1 MSVSADLDSK
11 PDVHCAQNRSI
22 CARHAV
28 FMHGASP
35 SPRALL
41 AALFALAGRLMAG
54 RLVLPVLPGVFIP
67 PVFLQKFILPGVIL
81 NLPASISCSM
91 SPCTGDS
98 GELSDEDG
106 AAEALMPSLAEA
118 SRPTVSIYGGSGS
131 GSSAGTLAAPPS
143 TAPARGASAPGSG
156 SAGGGGDRSGSTSS
170 GASANSSG
178 GGANRGVG
186 RPGGNRIVKE
196 RDGTFAR
203 PGPGDYAFTGSIK
216 PVLRGHRPGKTHVRR
231 RSQDGSDSS
240 SGDSGGV
247 DSSVGGNRGGS
258 GGAGGKGTG
267 VSSGKA
273 AGAADVRGVP
283 QATPGVGE
291 RAVPQAAAGGAKPA
305 ATAAPAAAGEVGP
318 DQPAFVPAPGALV
331 PLRQPGLPAEV
342 AAAAAN
348 ECTVE
353 SGDATASNGGTAAG
367 DGQQHRQQQQQRRR
381 QAARQAADGAKSSRD
396 APERQWADRFDAA
409 AGGEARDVKLDP
421 VQAVRRW
428 QAAFFGADLD
438 D

>member
-1 MSVSADLDSK
+1 M
-11 PDVHCAQNRSI
+11 
-22 CARHAV
+22 
-28 FMHGASP
+28 
-35 SPRALL
+35 
-41 AALFALAGRLMAG
+41 
-54 RLVLPVLPGVFIP
+54 
-67 PVFLQKFILPGVIL
+67 
-81 NLPASISCSM
+81 NLPASISWTIL
-91 SPCTGDS
+91 PCTGDS
-98 GELSDEDG
+98 GEVSDEDG

-118 SRPTVSIYGGSGS
+118 SRPTVSMYGGSS
-131 GSSAGTLAAPPS
+131 SSAGTLAASPS

-156 SAGGGGDRSGSTSS
+156 SAGGDGGRSGGTSS

-178 GGANRGVG
+178 GGANRGVR

-240 SGDSGGV
+240 NGDSGGV

-258 GGAGGKGTG
+258 GGVGGNGISG
-267 VSSGKA
+267 SSGKA
-273 AGAADVRGVP
+273 PGAAGVGGVRGAA
-283 QATPGVGE
+283 QATSGGGE
-291 RAVPQAAAGGAKPA
+291 RAVLQAAAGGAKPA
-305 ATAAPAAAGEVGP
+305 ASAAPAAAAGEVGP
-318 DQPAFVPAPGALV
+318 DQPAFVSAPGVLV

-342 AAAAAN
+342 AAAADN

-353 SGDATASNGGTAAG
+353 SGDATASNGGTAAV
-367 DGQQHRQQQQQRRR
+367 DGQQQQQR

-409 AGGEARDVKLDP
+409 TGGEARDVKLDP

-428 QAAFFGADLD
+428 QAALFGADVD